1 MSAIGVKFC
10 IIACDFIRVKRLL
23 NFVSFVFFRILNDRK
38 PEVEQN
44 ECEMADIEQPQRDST
59 EKKNKIT
66 AWKCVAKAKLPVVK
80 SVIRR

>member
-1 MSAIGVKFC
+1 MSALGSFAL
-10 IIACDFIRVKRLL
+10 ACDFVRVKRLL

-38 PEVEQN
+38 PEVEPN
-44 ECEMADIEQPQRDST
+44 ECEMADIDMHPQRDLT